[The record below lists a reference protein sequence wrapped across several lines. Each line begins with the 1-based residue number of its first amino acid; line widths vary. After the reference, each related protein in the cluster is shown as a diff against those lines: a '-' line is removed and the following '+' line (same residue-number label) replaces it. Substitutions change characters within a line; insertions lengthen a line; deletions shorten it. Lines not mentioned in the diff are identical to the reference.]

1 MEKELI
7 FHILGLEETKDEEKI
22 SDAYRTA
29 LKSVNPEDDPEG
41 FKRLRQAYEEGIAFA
56 RKKENEGEVKEK
68 NEVDLWIDRVEA
80 FYLDVL
86 SRYKVE
92 KWREVLSDPV
102 CDELDTALEAR
113 DKFVRFLMDH
123 IRIPHSVW
131 KLVDEIFSLRED
143 REELEQKFPDDFL
156 NFMFYYIENET
167 FMPYELL
174 EYRSLDGENV
184 NGDGYI
190 EIGRAHV

>member
-80 FYLDVL
+80 FYLDV
-86 SRYKVE
+86 R
-92 KWREVLSDPV
+92 
-102 CDELDTALEAR
+102 
-113 DKFVRFLMDH
+113 
-123 IRIPHSVW
+123 
-131 KLVDEIFSLRED
+131 
-143 REELEQKFPDDFL
+143 
-156 NFMFYYIENET
+156 
-167 FMPYELL
+167 
-174 EYRSLDGENV
+174 GE
-184 NGDGYI
+184 
-190 EIGRAHV
+190 EIGMIEQMHLMELFEEKLAPIIYNRALDDAKLWFGQMMENMDSDYYTLYKNEE